1 MNGLCKKCWGGDHF
15 NDHRFQRV
23 VCMILVLLLL
33 SASLSACG
41 PQSKP
46 KIEKNKDENAA
57 TYPYVVHMKSATWY
71 LAADDI
77 ALLGEDAFY
86 EGLYAILENQE
97 QDFADAREALKG
109 HIDAEVPPIEI
120 RTDFCGKAG
129 IAEVVGGAY
138 YHEQRNFIKLF
149 GGWDVANFTLLH
161 EYTHYLTLHCTEQP
175 ASSGLYSEGIAQ
187 YISMIVCKNRMA
199 RSVNCAR
206 SEEELTLFKSKG
218 AWDESEDCLDPQKFY
233 YGNAAYFSLGGMIG
247 YQYFSV
253 KDIYETY
260 TEEVHQDPN
269 IWNVSHFEATS
280 IMAWLIET
288 YGRDTV
294 LKNLSTAPE
303 DFEAVYGL
311 PFSEAYQK
319 WSVWNMEK
327 CSELGLSVSID

>member
-1 MNGLCKKCWGGDHF
+1 M
-15 NDHRFQRV
+15 NDHRFQRI

-41 PQSKP
+41 SQSKP
-46 KIEKNKDENAA
+46 KIEENKDENAA

-86 EGLYAILENQE
+86 EGLYAIIEKQE
-97 QDFADAREALKG
+97 QDFAEAREALKG
-109 HIDAEVPPIEI
+109 YIDAEIQPIDI
-120 RTDFCGKAG
+120 RTDFSGMGGASEG
-129 IAEVVGGAY
+129 IGAY
-138 YHEQRNFIKLF
+138 YDETRNFIKLF

-161 EYTHYLTLHCTEQP
+161 EYVHYLTRHCMQQP
-175 ASSGLYSEGIAQ
+175 ASRGLYAEGIAQ

-199 RSVNCAR
+199 RSVNCAQ

-233 YGNAAYFSLGGMIG
+233 YGNAAFFSLGGMIG

-253 KDIYETY
+253 KEIYETY
-260 TEEVHQDPN
+260 TEEVHQNPSV
-269 IWNVSHFEATS
+269 WNVSHFEATS

-288 YGRDTV
+288 YGRDIV
-294 LKNLSTAPE
+294 LQNLSTAPE

-311 PFSEAYQK
+311 PFSEGYQK
-319 WSVWNMEK
+319 WSVWSMRK